1 MIELKGYELNNI
13 LNDEEDVLDEF
24 YDKDGSDYI
33 CDEVTKIADGAIPI
47 YNYDVWKYASDIQD
61 HIESAIEEGI
71 AGANEDGT
79 VDLIKIFQAG
89 YYQYYS
95 QLIYENM
102 DALCFN
108 YVAKKV
114 NDYLDNEDTS
124 EIDEDAIESRI
135 ESETEDYDHNNM
147 FDALEEIANQII
159 EEIKEEAF
167 VS

>member
-1 MIELKGYELNNI
+1 MIELKGYELNHI
-13 LNDEEDVLDEF
+13 LNDEEDVLDAF
-24 YDKDGSDYI
+24 MDKDGSNYI
-33 CDEVTKIADGAIPI
+33 CDEITKIADEYIPI
-47 YNYDVWKYASDIQD
+47 YNYDVWKHAHDIERY
-61 HIESAIEEGI
+61 IESAMEEGI

-95 QLIYENM
+95 QVLSDNL

-114 NDYLDNEDTS
+114 NDYLYNEDTS

-135 ESETEDYDHNNM
+135 ESETESYDHNNM
-147 FDALEEIANQII
+147 FDALEDIANEII